1 MLAWFMAIPN
11 HTYLVLKM
19 TAPNGVLT
27 IRGDIKVSNEC
38 DGEAVR
44 LAELSHQLGNST
56 LMVDEAKKNPPEDL
70 TIPPQHP
77 TSTALQ
83 PAEATKAVS
92 LGLDDPSKMALI
104 GSGLTPK

>member
-1 MLAWFMAIPN
+1 MLARFMAILN

-19 TAPNGVLT
+19 PAPNGVLT
-27 IRGDIKVSNEC
+27 IRGHIKTSFEC

-44 LAELSHQLGNST
+44 LAELSHPLGNSI
-56 LMVDEAKKNPPEDL
+56 LVAEEAKKTPPGDL
-70 TIPPQHP
+70 TIPLQDP
-77 TSTALQ
+77 TLTALQ

-92 LGLDDPSKMALI
+92 LGLDAPSKTAFI